1 MIQLNLATVI
11 ELAPEFYSLPAVGD
25 CFLTFIPIQSVAQL
39 AERVRDAQQHNTP
52 VYPYAGNTQQH
63 QLSPASQTGLSLN
76 LLGLNQLI
84 DYPHQDMTITV
95 QAGMTISTLQ
105 KHLAANHQTLPI
117 DVPNSSQATVGGSI
131 AANTNGPRRTGWGTW
146 RDYLI
151 GLSWINDQGEECKA
165 GGRVV
170 KNVAGYDFCKLFT
183 GSFGTLGIITQVTLK
198 VKPWPEAC
206 VLLGGDVK
214 REDVGALNELIR
226 HSRLRPTVF
235 VVFPNQTST
244 WQMMIGFEDC
254 ESAVNWQIAHF
265 REISKNLVDVKS
277 DTGGIETNGVIM
289 DWTRY
294 SVSAQNITFQATAPC
309 SRSAEFALEAQP
321 LVESLQIQPAS
332 GIVLGHVPSKVSFE
346 EATKIVTQ
354 LRTLATSMGGN
365 LTLPRCPA
373 AWRKALHPFGPPR
386 SDWPLMRK
394 VKHAMDPN
402 NIFQRGRH
410 EILTTES

>member
-1 MIQLNLATVI
+1 M
-11 ELAPEFYSLPAVGD
+11 
-25 CFLTFIPIQSVAQL
+25 TFIPIQSVAQL

-63 QLSPASQTGLSLN
+63 QLAPASQTGLSLN
-76 LLGLNQLI
+76 LSGLNQLI

-131 AANTNGPRRTGWGTW
+131 AANINGPRRTGWGTW

-198 VKPWPEAC
+198 VKPLPEAFK
-206 VLLGGDVK
+206 LLTGTIMAND
-214 REDVGALNELIR
+214 LNSFCELIR
-226 HSRLRPTVF
+226 QSRLRPAVF
-235 VVFPNQTST
+235 IMQPICEPGGVSARSEPAKT
-244 WQMMIGFEDC
+244 WSLKLAFED
-254 ESAVNWQIAHF
+254 SVAPVDWQIAHLQK
-265 REISKNLVDVKS
+265 ISKSYLTESDVSQSYLATKEINTLT
-277 DTGGIETNGVIM
+277 DDIVTGDSLTYLASIPASQCM
-289 DWTRY
+289 D
-294 SVSAQNITFQATAPC
+294 FAT
-309 SRSAEFALEAQP
+309 EAQ
-321 LVESLQIQPAS
+321 LVMTSLQVQPAV
-332 GIVLGHVPSKVSFE
+332 GIVTGHLPPKASLDDAMK
-346 EATKIVTQ
+346 ADYQ
-354 LRTLATSMGGN
+354 LRLRALSMGGH

-373 AWRKALHPFGPPR
+373 PWRSKLHPFGTPR

-394 VKHAMDPN
+394 IKQAMDPN

-410 EILTTES
+410 EILNSDN